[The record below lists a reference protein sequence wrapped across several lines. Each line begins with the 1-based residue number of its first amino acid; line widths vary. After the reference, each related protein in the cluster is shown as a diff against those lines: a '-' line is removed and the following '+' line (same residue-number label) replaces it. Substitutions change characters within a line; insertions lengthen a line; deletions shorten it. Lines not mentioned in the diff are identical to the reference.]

1 MNKYLVL
8 SASVLAVILIFA
20 AFGGN
25 PFDDYDY
32 TGIVH
37 DIRASSSGYVFYFDS
52 SEGES
57 FKCFFREEVSEL
69 GSYGVSGSF
78 SDDGSIF
85 FVGSAEC
92 LDARRL

>member
-8 SASVLAVILIFA
+8 SVAVLAVILMFA
-20 AFGGN
+20 AFEGN

-32 TGIVH
+32 TGIVY
-37 DIRASSSGYVFYFDS
+37 DVRTSSSGYVFYLDS

-57 FKCFFREEVSEL
+57 FKCFFRDEVSEL
-69 GSYGVSGSF
+69 GHYGVSGSF

-85 FVGSAEC
+85 FVGSADC